1 MKLYSSILYRLLDR
15 DVDRLHFNDEDNVE
29 DSEEDATYDF
39 MINPYCAIPQFK
51 ETYEYKQYKQWKR
64 LLART
69 KNADFLSQMV
79 YIFVLCYALR
89 MNTCPTVKTKYT
101 ALAKAFWSFF
111 YSTHSG
117 NCLGNEVLRFVQQA
131 QRHYF
136 AFAKFARIFRMRRTN
151 VHIDFDL
158 YMNPLSPTSRNTF
171 VLLDND
177 KIYYFSL
184 ADLSHLLTEALTYS
198 HLFCSEPLTVKNP
211 YNNLPFNVST
221 LYNIYF
227 QMMSAM
233 FVIPKFIRRYF
244 ECGFNIYL
252 FKKHNESE
260 LREHIVRQYVVK
272 TDPTIIVPD
281 IIHMLKRFDMRTHL
295 YIDPE
300 FPQNVLVD
308 AMKPYITLY
317 YLMKYTSDHIRRHQ
331 YTNDL
336 RAHLKKFIELNPGFG
351 RRISP
356 STPNASRKLANSFM
370 VDFVRPKNVSGITLA
385 PTHIY
390 NDNLYNRFVY
400 YGGFESDTD
409 VWQSGGDSQ
418 NEEGDSQNE
427 EGDSQNGGD
436 SQNEEGD
443 SQGGDDSQG
452 GGESESDNDSQTI
465 LEESASESINEMLMN
480 SASSEEESE
489 SRCLTEESSSSPLPL
504 PTPIPAEDSGSGS
517 DSGSDTSSTDEE
529 WFLTE
534 RYTNTE
540 NEYDSGSDDE

>member
-15 DVDRLHFNDEDNVE
+15 DIDLLHSGMPSNTEESEADPEDE
-29 DSEEDATYDF
+29 TTCDF
-39 MINPYCAIPQFK
+39 MTNPYCAIPQFK

-64 LLART
+64 LLDRT
-69 KNADFLSQMV
+69 KKADFLSQMV
-79 YIFVLCYALR
+79 YIFVMCYALR
-89 MNTCPTVKTKYT
+89 MNTSPTVKTKYT

-111 YSTHSG
+111 HSTHSG
-117 NCLGNEVLRFVQQA
+117 NCLGNEVLQFIQQA

-136 AFAKFARIFRMRRTN
+136 AFAKLARMFRMRRTN

-177 KIYYFSL
+177 KIYYLSL

-198 HLFCSEPLTVKNP
+198 HLFCSEPLTAKNP

-233 FVIPKFIRRYF
+233 FVIPKFVRRYF

-252 FKKHNESE
+252 FKKQNESE
-260 LREHIVRQYVVK
+260 LREHIVRQYVIK
-272 TDPTIIVPD
+272 TEPPIIVPD
-281 IIHMLKRFDMRTHL
+281 ILHMLKRFDMRTHL

-300 FPQNVLVD
+300 FPENVLVD

-336 RAHLKKFIELNPGFG
+336 RGQLKKFIEVNPAFG
-351 RRISP
+351 RRVSP
-356 STPNASRKLANSFM
+356 AIPNASNPSTHSFM
-370 VDFVRPKNVSGITLA
+370 VDFVRPKNLSVFTLT

-400 YGGFESDTD
+400 YGGFESDTE
-409 VWQSGGDSQ
+409 VWQSGD
-418 NEEGDSQNE
+418 E
-427 EGDSQNGGD
+427 
-436 SQNEEGD
+436 

-452 GGESESDNDSQTI
+452 GDESESDTDAQLI
-465 LEESASESINEMLMN
+465 LEESASESINDMLMSVSSGDEHEPGIDLAMGERED
-480 SASSEEESE
+480 SA
-489 SRCLTEESSSSPLPL
+489 LSPPPL
-504 PTPIPAEDSGSGS
+504 PTPIPAEDSNS
-517 DSGSDTSSTDEE
+517 DAWSTDEE

-534 RYTNTE
+534 TYTE
-540 NEYDSGSDDE
+540 SEPESDQDSGSGSGSDSE